1 MKKIALLFLSL
12 YSITMLSQTVTDDYY
27 SASKPK
33 LISRDR
39 VSASMSLGTGVSFMN
54 GSNTAFTTYIA
65 PKISYAITPKFSLK
79 LALLHYTV
87 SGNTFMPMN
96 RNEALFNTSSN
107 PVTGNL
113 IALGGSYKLNKR
125 FTLSGAVITDASVIA
140 NKQNNFKAVSMGLE
154 YKVSNHSSIYLQ
166 TTISSGQ
173 GNSHYYNP
181 NDFNSLNNY
190 PVYGFGQDA
199 ARFMNGFVH

>member
-1 MKKIALLFLSL
+1 
-12 YSITMLSQTVTDDYY
+12 
-27 SASKPK
+27 
-33 LISRDR
+33 
-39 VSASMSLGTGVSFMN
+39 MN
-54 GSNTAFTTYIA
+54 GSYTAFTTYIA
-65 PKISYAITPKFSLK
+65 PKISYAITPKFSLN
-79 LALLHYTV
+79 LALLNYTL

-96 RNEALFNTSSN
+96 RSEALFNTSSN

-113 IALGGSYKLNKR
+113 ISLGGSYKLNKR
-125 FTLSGAVITDASVIA
+125 FTLSGAVMADASTIA